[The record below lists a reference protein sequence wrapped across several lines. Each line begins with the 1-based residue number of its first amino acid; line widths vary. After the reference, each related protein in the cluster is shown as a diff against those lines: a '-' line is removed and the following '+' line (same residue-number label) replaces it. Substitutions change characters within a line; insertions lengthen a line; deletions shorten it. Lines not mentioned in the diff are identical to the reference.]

1 MVQKMEYEIQDLNKD
16 LQLEK
21 RIITTCMFNNV
32 KYQFKQGR
40 ILKIKNTNLS
50 LIEPHRVNIT
60 IKDKDIILIYFNKE
74 NLFLYNRTMPI
85 TIKELDILLKG
96 IKNKLVKT

>member
-1 MVQKMEYEIQDLNKD
+1 MEYEVSNLIKD
-16 LQLEK
+16 EQFEK

-50 LIEPHRVNIT
+50 LIEPHRINIT
-60 IKDKDIILIYFNKE
+60 IKGKDIILIYFNKE
-74 NLFLYNRTMPI
+74 NLFLYNRSMPI
-85 TIKELDILLKG
+85 TIKNLDALLKG
-96 IKNKLVKT
+96 IKENLVKEN

>member
-1 MVQKMEYEIQDLNKD
+1 MEYEIQELNKD
-16 LQLEK
+16 EQLEK
-21 RIITTCMFNNV
+21 RIVTTCMFNNV
-32 KYQFKQGR
+32 KCKFKQGR

-74 NLFLYNRTMPI
+74 NLFLYNRSMPI
-85 TIKELDILLKG
+85 TIKDLDILLKH
-96 IKNKLVKT
+96 IKENLVKV

>member
-1 MVQKMEYEIQDLNKD
+1 MEYEIQDLNKD